1 MPLPRE
7 HLLDELATAYVQ
19 IVAAAAGAVI
29 AVGRDY
35 GVDGTLNQIVRIPT
49 ISGTRFVPSGFPVDF
64 QLKGTTTAQIG
75 ADRVQYDLQA
85 RAYDLVAGRPPEA
98 ALCCLFL
105 VCFENEPEYWFALR
119 PSELILRASAFWWRE
134 AGSRTPNSSTV
145 RIRIPIENQLT
156 PLAIER
162 MLQASKERFE
172 G

>member
-7 HLLDELATAYVQ
+7 HLLDELAMAYVQ

-35 GVDGTLNQIVRIPT
+35 GVDGTLNQIVQMRTPN
-49 ISGTRFVPSGFPVDF
+49 GTQFVPSGFPVDF
-64 QLKGTTTAQIG
+64 QLKGTTTAQVRG
-75 ADRVQYDLQA
+75 DRVQYNLQA
-85 RAYDLVAGRPPEA
+85 RAYNLIAGRREA
-98 ALCCLFL
+98 APCCLFL
-105 VCFENEPEYWFALR
+105 VCFEKEPEFWFALR

-134 AGSRTPNSSTV
+134 TGHRTSNSSTV
-145 RIRIPIENQLT
+145 RIRIPVENHLT

-162 MLQASKERFE
+162 MLKASKERLD